1 MNVNTSKRIS
11 SYLQGQRQNVGMLFI
26 VCLFTSYNPS
36 IPGDPTKHEKAI
48 VPPGVSIPTPDQ
60 AQGSDLPLV
69 EELRALALDPQT
81 DKDPEKLAQL
91 GAVLLK
97 LAASKQKAGASH
109 QDLSL
114 YTDAAILYRHVLSIC
129 EKKKDLLD
137 SQAASALEKSAYQGL
152 AQVEILMLAQAT
164 GTDPGTI
171 TPKEP
176 LPARIAKDKQALAA
190 LRDGVRSKVDRLVE
204 WRDKQGSPATVRDAE
219 AIFIKDSRELFEA
232 IAKETKSLL
241 ANFYQE
247 AEAALGPAPC
257 KYAVIGLGSLALQQI
272 TPYSDL
278 EFAILMEEAPDE
290 ATAEAWRA
298 YFRKLT
304 HLVHFRVINLGETVL
319 PFSEYEI
326 RLDHLGKK
334 GLNFDLGGKTPLGRK
349 DKPYYDLIQPVEKM
363 LHYLRNEGNK
373 MEHIDKLLPF
383 ILECTCYVYGEPSLH
398 AAYQEKQR
406 QFFESQDPAGKHA
419 YQERVMKVLL
429 QGMTELDQSQ
439 PGVVK
444 KGRKQ
449 AGSLRTVGPKLH
461 PEDAGKLYDVKQ
473 EIYRLPD
480 RLLYGLAFYYGIL
493 PRSAWDA
500 VEQLQER
507 HIIGVGEGAKQ
518 AAHHLK
524 YAVSFATMLRLATYT
539 HYGEQKEVLAG
550 SADRATTE
558 QIASEIFSLPEQAL
572 QEDGSLFKYYY
583 TALALHR
590 EMEEF
595 FELLHLRPQVQ
606 ANPALA
612 RTLASELGTAG
623 KFSATQDPFYFQSS
637 DFYDTS
643 CAVEVSIY
651 NRLLQYKAAAKCAE
665 KHLNTVKER
674 YFYNHKKL
682 ARDHHNL
689 GVTYYHLGKFDQ
701 SFDHFRSSLALLQK
715 LYPDGHRQVAKVL
728 RSLGIAH
735 YNLSE
740 FEQSLSYFEQSLKML
755 QSLYQANH
763 PEIVQALGSVG
774 AAYEQIG
781 KFQES
786 LKYRQ
791 QALEMLT
798 SLYQENHPDKASAL
812 LSLGDAYAAMGQL
825 EASRDQKED
834 ALAKFQQSL
843 EHKQEALKM
852 FKALYPEKSPEV
864 ARALLSLGDA
874 YAAIGQLEASG
885 QHKEASTKNLEES
898 LQHKKA
904 SLEKLRALYGSFHPE
919 VARAL
924 LSLGETYTAR
934 GQLEESIKYKEESL
948 QMFKAFYEDTHT
960 EVVQALSS
968 LNETQKAHRLA
979 LGGETPV
986 GSITPFLRPVRRAR
1000 HQHLALLP
1008 TPKQSKEPEGE
1019 NTLLR
1024 NYYRHGNFVYVPSLF
1039 DEQRS
1044 KHIDALQCQLMLR
1057 EQSQAASHHKRLEEV
1072 RTPIALEDLFKKRSL
1087 KPGKPEKETH
1097 KILLTGDSGTGKTA
1111 LSKKLAY
1118 QWSQGTWG
1126 QEFHALYLLPV
1137 RKLQQSEYDG
1147 TRYNREKTLATAIVN
1162 ICFANDLPTKDTDYH
1177 RLREHI
1183 KEELKKP
1190 TTLVILDGLDERAGA
1205 SQEILSQAQDP
1216 SAPHKLLML
1225 SCPYGIDTEWQ
1236 LANVEIAHC
1245 GFNNEQL
1252 KAYVLA
1258 EGMDDKLSSELLGY
1272 IQQHER
1278 IRLIAHVP
1286 INLQMLCALWKEPD
1300 HGAPAALGQDSLA
1313 GPSDRFSKWLSSRY
1327 TKGWNS
1333 EYETGVTAKQL
1344 QKSIDEVLQA
1354 VQASKDA
1361 ALPETILQHSQRIE
1375 HMLSQLKQTL
1385 RQIVTIES
1393 LKARE
1398 IEYLPNI
1405 NSYIAFTKLPYF
1417 VERTAITKKLTKILQ
1432 EQGVCILHGF
1442 GGAGKSTLA
1451 AHYGHERK
1459 DTQTVR
1465 WTGAEDSRKLREGYE
1480 QLAQELRVDY
1490 RSLAQKLIADP
1501 RRYRQELARAVYGAL
1516 ASNKQTTLLIL
1527 DNAEDASLIEDYL
1540 LHRPSAIQA
1549 IITTRSAKD
1558 FVGKYDQLQLGPF
1571 SQDEG
1576 EGYLAV
1582 RFKQMKRAYTAHEV
1596 ASLLEEVGL
1605 VAQKLNLAAG
1615 YLQECELVTTA
1626 QYITRLQALKQ
1637 AGTKQQG
1644 SLRLPQVALGLETL
1658 TREGQQLMQYAA
1670 YLDADF
1676 IPLSLVSVLLGEED
1690 PEQLSEVARDLSRL
1704 SLMQV
1709 VSTKEGQELGLQI
1722 HREVQASCR
1731 EYEGWRAEAALG
1743 TRSTILSKLAEVL
1756 EAQMPWVEL
1765 APDDRWQQA
1774 KLYAPHV
1781 ATVLKALKD
1790 SGAAPSAVVAR
1801 LLELMGRYSKDIV
1814 CNYPEALEYQ
1824 KQALQIYQDLY
1835 QGDHPDVARSLGEVV
1850 SSLSHLGNYQ
1860 EALRYQQK
1868 ALAMRK
1874 RLFEDQD
1881 YKVQDHHDL
1890 AHTLNS
1896 VGELLAHLGKH
1907 QEALPYKQE
1916 ALDIRRLLFKNRDHT
1931 DVARSLNSVGTSL
1944 EELGNYQEALKYK
1957 QEALEIRQ
1965 RLYPSQDHRDVAHSL
1980 NNLGDILIKVG
1991 HPKKGVEY
1999 CQQALAMRK
2008 SKSIYRDQDH
2018 HYVAYS
2024 LNSVGVGLTQLDE
2037 ADEGLKY
2044 SEEALAMLKRCFPNQ
2059 DHPYMPPALNN
2070 VGMSLIRLNQAE
2082 EGIAYQQKA
2091 LDMLKRLYPDQ
2102 DHPRMAETLHSMGEA
2117 LEGLGKLTEAVD
2129 HYKQAVVMALRVF
2142 KGAHPQLTKYCSHLR
2157 ETFPK
2162 LEETVVQQIKADIR
2176 QLCIEVLGE
2185 EHALT
2190 KDLLAA

>member
-1 MNVNTSKRIS
+1 MKANTSKRTS
-11 SYLQGQRQNVGMLFI
+11 SYLQGQLQAVGMLLI
-26 VCLFTSYNPS
+26 VCLFTICNTGITP
-36 IPGDPTKHEKAI
+36 DT
-48 VPPGVSIPTPDQ
+48 PTPDQ
-60 AQGSDLPLV
+60 AQASDLPLV
-69 EELRALALDPQT
+69 KELRALASDPQT
-81 DKDPEKLAQL
+81 DKDPEKLAKL
-91 GAVLLK
+91 GNVLLK
-97 LAASKQKAGASH
+97 LAASKQAAGASH

-129 EKKKDLLD
+129 EKKQDLLD

-152 AQVEILMLAQAT
+152 AQVEIAMLAQAT
-164 GTDPGTI
+164 GTDPGAI

-176 LPARIAKDKQALAA
+176 LPARIAKDRQALVA
-190 LRDGVRSKVDRLVE
+190 LRDGVRSKVDRLVA

-257 KYAVIGLGSLALQQI
+257 KYAVIGLGSIALQQI

-278 EFAILMEEAPDE
+278 EFAILMEAAQSEAQE
-290 ATAEAWRA
+290 AEWRA
-298 YFRKLT
+298 YLHNLT

-319 PFSEYEI
+319 PFSEYKI
-326 RLDHLGKK
+326 SLDHLGKK

-383 ILECTCYVYGEPSLH
+383 ILECTCHVYGEPSLH

-444 KGRKQ
+444 AGRKQ
-449 AGSLRTVGPKLH
+449 AGNLRLVGPKLH

-493 PRSAWDA
+493 PQSAWDA

-507 HIIGVGEGAKQ
+507 HIIGVSEGAKQ
-518 AAHHLK
+518 AAHRLK

-558 QIASEIFSLPEQAL
+558 QVASELFSLPEQAL
-572 QEDGSLFKYYY
+572 QENGSLFKYYY

-590 EMEEF
+590 EMEDF
-595 FELLHLRPQVQ
+595 FELLHLRSQVQ

-651 NRLLQYKAAAKCAE
+651 NRLLQYKEAAKCAE

-689 GVTYYHLGKFDQ
+689 GVAYYHLGKFDQ
-701 SFDHFRSSLALLQK
+701 SFDHFRSSLAFLQK
-715 LYPDGHRQVAKVL
+715 LYPEGHRQVAKVL

-781 KFQES
+781 KFEES
-786 LKYRQ
+786 IKYRQ

-798 SLYQENHPDKASAL
+798 SLYQEHHPDKASAL
-812 LSLGDAYAAMGQL
+812 LSLGDAYAAVGQL
-825 EASRDQKED
+825 AESRDQKEH
-834 ALAKFQQSL
+834 ALANFQQSL
-843 EHKQEALKM
+843 QYKKEALEM
-852 FKALYPEKSPEV
+852 FRALHGRSHPEI

-874 YAAIGQLEASG
+874 YAAIGQLEASC
-885 QHKEASTKNLEES
+885 QHQEASTKNLEKSLQQKKES
-898 LQHKKA
+898 L
-904 SLEKLRALYGSFHPE
+904 EMVRALYGSFHPE

-924 LSLGETYTAR
+924 LSLAETYAAR
-934 GQLEESIKYKEESL
+934 RQLEESIKYKEESW
-948 QMFKAFYEDTHT
+948 QMLKAFYEDTHA

-986 GSITPFLRPVRRAR
+986 SSITPFLRPVRRAR
-1000 HQHLALLP
+1000 HQHLTLLP

-1044 KHIDALQCQLMLR
+1044 KHIDALQCQLMLP
-1057 EQSQAASHHKRLEEV
+1057 EQRQAASHPKRLEEV

-1126 QEFHALYLLPV
+1126 QEFQALYLLPV
-1137 RKLQQSEYDG
+1137 RKLQKSEYDG

-1162 ICFANDLPTKDTDYH
+1162 ICFANDLPTKETDYH

-1205 SQEILSQAQDP
+1205 SPEILSQAQNQ

-1225 SCPYGIDTEWQ
+1225 SRPHGISKERRIATI
-1236 LANVEIAHC
+1236 EIDQI
-1245 GFNNEQL
+1245 GFSPEQL
-1252 KAYVLA
+1252 EAYVR
-1258 EGMDDKLSSELLGY
+1258 EEISDGKLQEELLGY

-1300 HGAPAALGQDSLA
+1300 HGGPAELGQDSLA
-1313 GPSDRFSKWLSSRY
+1313 GPSDRLSKWLSNRY
-1327 TKGWNS
+1327 TKGWDS
-1333 EYETGVTAKQL
+1333 EDETGVTAKQL

-1354 VQASKDA
+1354 VQSPKDA
-1361 ALPETILQHSQRIE
+1361 AWPETILEHSQWIE
-1375 HMLSQLKQTL
+1375 RMLSQLKQTL
-1385 RQIVTIES
+1385 RQIVTTES

-1405 NSYIAFTKLPYF
+1405 NSYIALTKLSYF
-1417 VERTAITKKLTKILQ
+1417 IERTSITRKLTKILQ
-1432 EQGVCILHGF
+1432 EQGICILQGF
-1442 GGAGKSTLA
+1442 GGTGKSTLA
-1451 AHYGHERK
+1451 AHYGHKRK
-1459 DTQTVR
+1459 NTHTVR
-1465 WTGAEDSRKLREGYE
+1465 WLPAEDSRKLQGGYE

-1490 RSLAQKLIADP
+1490 RSLAQKLAADP

-1527 DNAEDASLIEDYL
+1527 DNAEDASLVEDYL
-1540 LHRPSAIQA
+1540 LPIIPAIQA
-1549 IITTRSAKD
+1549 IITTRDAEAFQD
-1558 FVGKYDQLQLGPF
+1558 AYEQLQVEAF
-1571 SQDEG
+1571 SQEEG
-1576 EGYLAV
+1576 LTYLRA
-1582 RFKQMKRAYTAHEV
+1582 RLKQMQRAYTHKEV
-1596 ASLLEEVGL
+1596 SDLLEAVGL
-1605 VAQKLNLAAG
+1605 VPQKLNLAAG
-1615 YLQECELVTTA
+1615 YLKANRVVSIAT
-1626 QYITRLQALKQ
+1626 YIKRLRSLK
-1637 AGTKQQG
+1637 AGENKQQG
-1644 SLRLPQVALGLETL
+1644 KLILPEATLGLDALEK
-1658 TREGQQLMQYAA
+1658 RDQQLMQYAA

-1676 IPLSLVSVLLGEED
+1676 IPLSLVSILLDED
-1690 PEQLSEVARDLSRL
+1690 DEEQLSEILRDLSRL
-1704 SLMQV
+1704 SLMHGIYHGA
-1709 VSTKEGQELGLQI
+1709 EELGLEM
-1722 HREVQASCR
+1722 HREVQACCR
-1731 EYEGWRAEAALG
+1731 EYKGWSAEAGLG
-1743 TRSTILSKLAEVL
+1743 SSEKILQKLAQVL
-1756 EAQMPWVEL
+1756 ASQMPWVS
-1765 APDDRWQQA
+1765 ATPDDRWQRA
-1774 KLYAPHV
+1774 RLYAPHV
-1781 ATVLKALKD
+1781 AKVLSGLRASGVEPSTVEAQ
-1790 SGAAPSAVVAR
+1790 
-1801 LLELMGRYSKDIV
+1801 LLNCIGQYSKEIV
-1814 CNYPEALEYQ
+1814 RNYPEALQYQ
-1824 KQALQIYQDLY
+1824 QQALKTYQTLHK
-1835 QGDHPDVARSLGEVV
+1835 GEHPDVARVLSEIGTTLSQLGQHQQALEHKQQSLE
-1850 SSLSHLGNYQ
+1850 
-1860 EALRYQQK
+1860 
-1868 ALAMRK
+1868 MRQ
-1874 RLFEDQD
+1874 RLLQGQD
-1881 YKVQDHHDL
+1881 DADL
-1890 AHTLNS
+1890 AHSLNS
-1896 VGELLAHLGKH
+1896 VGELLTHLGKH
-1907 QEALPYKQE
+1907 QEALKYKQE
-1916 ALDIRRLLFKNRDHT
+1916 GLAMRQRLFKDQVHP
-1931 DVARSLNSVGTSL
+1931 DVARSLTSVGISL
-1944 EELGNYQEALKYK
+1944 EDLNQLQEALKYK
-1957 QEALEIRQ
+1957 
-1965 RLYPSQDHRDVAHSL
+1965 
-1980 NNLGDILIKVG
+1980 
-1991 HPKKGVEY
+1991 
-1999 CQQALAMRK
+1999 
-2008 SKSIYRDQDH
+2008 
-2018 HYVAYS
+2018 
-2024 LNSVGVGLTQLDE
+2024 
-2037 ADEGLKY
+2037 
-2044 SEEALAMLKRCFPNQ
+2044 
-2059 DHPYMPPALNN
+2059 
-2070 VGMSLIRLNQAE
+2070 
-2082 EGIAYQQKA
+2082 
-2091 LDMLKRLYPDQ
+2091 
-2102 DHPRMAETLHSMGEA
+2102 
-2117 LEGLGKLTEAVD
+2117 
-2129 HYKQAVVMALRVF
+2129 KQ
-2142 KGAHPQLTKYCSHLR
+2142 H
-2157 ETFPK
+2157 
-2162 LEETVVQQIKADIR
+2162 
-2176 QLCIEVLGE
+2176 
-2185 EHALT
+2185 
-2190 KDLLAA
+2190 